1 MLAALAASGESDGA
15 FARRTGVAPHRIY
28 YWRKKLERPSRALT
42 ERTVSGFVPVR
53 VVDEPDPRA
62 VATSSVRQV
71 EATLPSGARLV
82 FRGVWDRVSLRPWI
96 AALGA
101 RDAE

>member
-1 MLAALAASGESDGA
+1 MLAALAASGESDRA

-28 YWRKKLERPSRALT
+28 YWRKKLERPSRAD

-53 VVDEPDPRA
+53 VVEERPPQLTT
-62 VATSSVRQV
+62 TSSTGQV

-82 FRGVWDRVSLRPWI
+82 FRGAWDRASLRPWI

-101 RDAE
+101 SDAE